1 MSRTREPTPCAGV
14 WMSTAR
20 SSGSWPPRTAPCWST
35 PRRPWTARLR
45 GAISRRSRATAC
57 TPRRRGTRSLR
68 ARSCARSG
76 LHRTLAG
83 DHGPA
88 GDADLFEDCL
98 GDLFREL
105 GLFPERLLG
114 RVAALA
120 DELALVGDP
129 SPLLLEN
136 PVLEAEVEE
145 GAGRRD
151 ALVVHDVEL
160 DLREGRGDLVLHHLD
175 LGAVADDLALGRLDL
190 VLAADVDAYRREELQ
205 RPRARSRLRGPEH
218 DSDLLADDRRQAA
231 HGLGHQPGLASHGH
245 VAHLAVELGLGH
257 EGGNRVHDDDID
269 AVGAYERL
277 HDVEGVLAA
286 VGLGHEQVV
295 ELHAHHARIF
305 RVESVLH
312 VDECGQSALALALGD
327 HAQAEGGLTRRLGPV
342 DLDDAAERQAADS
355 ERQVDRKRAG

>member
-175 LGAVADDLALGRLDL
+175 L

-205 RPRARSRLRGPEH
+205 RPPALCRLRVPEH
-218 DSDLLADDRRQAA
+218 DSDLLADLVGENAHAFRLADDRRQAA
-231 HGLGHQPGLASHGH
+231 HGLGHRS
-245 VAHLAVELGLGH
+245 E
-257 EGGNRVHDDDID
+257 ERRV
-269 AVGAYERL
+269 GKE
-277 HDVEGVLAA
+277 
-286 VGLGHEQVV
+286 
-295 ELHAHHARIF
+295 
-305 RVESVLH
+305 
-312 VDECGQSALALALGD
+312 
-327 HAQAEGGLTRRLGPV
+327 
-342 DLDDAAERQAADS
+342 
-355 ERQVDRKRAG
+355 